1 MNEPPGVEVQ
11 LLSLLAHSRSQ
22 APRRCQTTAAETP
35 AAMEEEIPSHLLLI
49 QLLRWD
55 LVGVQHCKPSQ
66 KHQEPTSASTS
77 LQQ

>member
-1 MNEPPGVEVQ
+1 MNEPPGVEV
-11 LLSLLAHSRSQ
+11 LLLPPSPRMAHSRSQ
-22 APRRCQTTAAETP
+22 ARHRCQTTAA
-35 AAMEEEIPSHLLLI
+35 AMEEEILSHLLLI